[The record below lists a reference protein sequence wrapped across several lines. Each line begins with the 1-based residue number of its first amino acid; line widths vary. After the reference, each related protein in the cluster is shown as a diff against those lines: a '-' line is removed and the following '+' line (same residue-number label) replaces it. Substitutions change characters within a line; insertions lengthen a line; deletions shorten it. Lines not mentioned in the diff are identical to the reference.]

1 MAEEKTAEHEHFN
14 PFLLAEVDQF
24 ESDDML
30 ASDLYSSESDDETGA
45 IQRNMLEDV
54 EEANSQ
60 EEEDFAGN
68 AKRVSKL
75 QSLDGLN
82 TIQSSGQANERFND
96 LNSYE
101 PMHQDRKQSMK
112 EGKKMLKQ
120 TKELRAQSKST
131 ASDKVVESSLTQA
144 QFQNQSSNEQAQL
157 LASLVEQ
164 VRTLGEQQAQQN
176 AHFFGVVDEM
186 KKRIDENGNTTQRI
200 LESVTH
206 REAGE

>member
-164 VRTLGEQQAQQN
+164 VRTLGEQQA
-176 AHFFGVVDEM
+176 
-186 KKRIDENGNTTQRI
+186 
-200 LESVTH
+200 
-206 REAGE
+206 